1 MKTPHGRSP
10 SGSPNRSA
18 TSAEIRW
25 NRAGFSGVQA
35 CMGQPDVARV
45 DVASLHAIAR
55 QYEAAADIVEGAVRT
70 HLSGLVFD
78 GAAAGRMHVARGD
91 GLRTAV
97 DQVVD
102 QLRQWARAATEIAAA
117 LRASADR
124 YAEADARA
132 ARRVG

>member
-1 MKTPHGRSP
+1 MKTPHGRSLC
-10 SGSPNRSA
+10 GSPNRSA

-25 NRAGFSGVQA
+25 NRAEFCGVQA

-45 DVASLHAIAR
+45 DVAALHAIAR

-70 HLSGLVFD
+70 HLSDLVFD

-97 DQVVD
+97 DHAVG
-102 QLRQWARAATEIAAA
+102 QLRQWSRAATEIAAA

>member
-1 MKTPHGRSP
+1 
-10 SGSPNRSA
+10 
-18 TSAEIRW
+18 
-25 NRAGFSGVQA
+25 
-35 CMGQPDVARV
+35 MGQPDVARV
-45 DVASLHAIAR
+45 DVAALHAIAR

-102 QLRQWARAATEIAAA
+102 QLRQWSRAAAEIAAA

-124 YAEADARA
+124 YSEADARA